1 MTTTGDDYD
10 NFTIDSTMADGKPK
24 DQHVGT
30 ILEEGDYL
38 RSYNHNNIYEYYKI
52 QKVRKTYV
60 TIFIDGKTMKLKYYK
75 SKTKSSSNYLG
86 ASVYVFG
93 TYVKAED
100 MIIWE
105 QSKLKLCADCND
117 YYRDTC
123 SCFQSA
129 FDACEIAAEMKQIIR
144 DENDNLFWDRGDGA
158 IVPLTPEEIECL

>member
-1 MTTTGDDYD
+1 MTV
-10 NFTIDSTMADGKPK
+10 NGKPK
-24 DQHVGT
+24 DQPIGK
-30 ILEEGDYL
+30 IIEEGDYL
-38 RSYNHNNIYEYYKI
+38 RSWNHNNIYKYYKI

-60 TIFIDGKTMKLKYYK
+60 TIFITGKTMKLKYYK
-75 SKTKSSSNYLG
+75 SKTNSSFNYLG
-86 ASVYVFG
+86 AIGINFTRFV
-93 TYVKAED
+93 TATD

-105 QSKLKLCADCND
+105 QSKFKICADCND